1 MFHDI
6 QLGFERHQK
15 YLLVATKTSEDGTTI
30 HAKIQATTIFLFTLI
45 NLQTTKNKIKIQWC
59 INAFRKFY
67 RPQSKNIKIQ
77 WCIDALSTLATT
89 KQK

>member
-45 NLQTTKNKIKIQWC
+45 NL
-59 INAFRKFY
+59 
-67 RPQSKNIKIQ
+67 
-77 WCIDALSTLATT
+77 
-89 KQK
+89 